1 MPSSKQALLEPG
13 ELRELILS
21 ALPERWDAFGP
32 VNPAF
37 VYLPASHLKALRPD
51 AVLISGMR
59 GAGKS
64 FWWNALQD
72 ETVRRLLHQ
81 VDPKIQI
88 EERTEVAVGFGERPN
103 PEAYPDRDVLESL
116 LGRELEA
123 RQLKARQI
131 WRTVV
136 VGHHVPD
143 GHELKA
149 ARTWE
154 DRVGWVEN
162 HSEETARLLDQRDR
176 ELEQKSTWHIT
187 LFDALDRS
195 AADWQTMDSLIGGL
209 LQVALDFRSYRRI
222 RVKCFLREDQ
232 LNEGRVGGFPD
243 ASKVLSSR
251 VELTWERE
259 DLYGMLWQYMANV
272 AGGAAEC
279 FRRMAEQVFRES
291 FRQVEASG
299 DSSGVFY
306 RVPPVE
312 SEAHKALF
320 EQIAGEWMGRGPK
333 RGRTYTWIPNHL
345 ADARQRTSPRS
356 FLVALRKAAEDT
368 AHRYPQHEYALHYE
382 SIKAGVR
389 EASRVRVL
397 ELGEDYP
404 WVKVFMEALSGLTV
418 PCGFREVRKRWEQR
432 GAFEEANRLVKQA
445 KSPLPP
451 SRFDEELE
459 GVRQDLELLG
469 VFQRLSDGRVNIPDV
484 FRIGYG
490 LGRRGGVRP
499 SR

>member
-1 MPSSKQALLEPG
+1 MPGGEQAPLAPEQLG
-13 ELRELILS
+13 ELIS
-21 ALPERWDAFGP
+21 NALPERRDASGP
-32 VNPAF
+32 INPAF

-51 AVLISGMR
+51 SVLISGMR

-72 ETVRRLLHQ
+72 ETVRRLLHE
-81 VDPKIQI
+81 VDPKVQI
-88 EERTEVAVGFGERPN
+88 EERTQVAVGFGEQSNIELYPN
-103 PEAYPDRDVLESL
+103 AGVLADL
-116 LGRELEA
+116 LGLGLPPRM
-123 RQLKARQI
+123 I

-136 VGHHVPD
+136 VRHHVPE

-149 ARTWE
+149 ADTWK
-154 DRVGWVEN
+154 DRVGWVQA
-162 HSEETARLLDQRDR
+162 HPEETAKLLEQRDR
-176 ELEQKSTWHIT
+176 ELEQRSTWHIT

-195 AADWQTMDSLIGGL
+195 ASDWHTMDSLTRGL

-232 LNEGRVGGFPD
+232 LDEGRVGGFPD
-243 ASKVLSSR
+243 ASKVLGSR
-251 VELTWERE
+251 IELTWERE
-259 DLYGMLWQYMANV
+259 DLYGMLWQYMANAPGPA
-272 AGGAAEC
+272 AGR
-279 FRRMAEQVFRES
+279 FRRMAEQIFKEG
-291 FRQVEASG
+291 FEKLAASG
-299 DSSGVFY
+299 DPFGIFY
-306 RVPPVE
+306 RVPPIE
-312 SEAHKALF
+312 AEAHKILF
-320 EQIAGEWMGRGPK
+320 EEIAGEWMGRGPK

-368 AHRYPQHEYALHYE
+368 VERYPRHEHALHYE

-389 EASRVRVL
+389 AASDLRVL

-404 WVKVFMEALSGLTV
+404 WVKVFMDALSGLTV
-418 PCGFREVRKRWEQR
+418 PCDFRDVKKRWEQR
-432 GAFEEANRLVKQA
+432 RAFEVARTLVSKA

-451 SRFDEELE
+451 SRLDEGLE

-469 VFQRLSDGRVNIPDV
+469 VFQRLGDGRVNIPDV

-499 SR
+499 CR